1 MTSFPKTPPNF
12 EPNERPTCPNC
23 GSPMWVT
30 RIEPDDKRA
39 FACPV
44 CDISETANEHQVV
57 ASFSIALRH
66 DSANEIDAS

>member
-1 MTSFPKTPPNF
+1 MTQVQKTPNF

-30 RIEPDDKRA
+30 HIVPDNKRA

-44 CDISETANEHQVV
+44 CDISQTAATN
-57 ASFSIALRH
+57 IK
-66 DSANEIDAS
+66 